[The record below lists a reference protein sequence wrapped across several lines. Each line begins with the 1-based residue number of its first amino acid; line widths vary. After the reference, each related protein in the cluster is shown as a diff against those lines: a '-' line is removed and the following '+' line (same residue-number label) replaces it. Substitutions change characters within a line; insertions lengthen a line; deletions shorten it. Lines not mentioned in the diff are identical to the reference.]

1 MAEHTEPNRDT
12 LAEEQVESG
21 ARHGAPQRPTADQAR
36 AAESATGDV
45 DDDDV
50 RTHYQDMAE
59 KGARVKG
66 EGQIP

>member
-21 ARHGAPQRPTADQAR
+21 ARHGAPQRPTADEAS
-36 AAESATGDV
+36 AAAGATADV
-45 DDDDV
+45 DDDV

-66 EGQIP
+66 EGQIA